1 MKDLVPVELFIDGN
15 DAAQDAN
22 QKLEEDRFKVV
33 AMPYYALLDAN
44 ENVVAKFEERT
55 TDPREFLA
63 FLKKRPG
70 A

>member
-1 MKDLVPVELFIDGN
+1 MKDLVPVELFMDGT
-15 DAAQDAN
+15 DADSEAN
-22 QKLEEDRFKVV
+22 AKLELDRFKVE

-44 ENVVAKFEERT
+44 ENVVAVLGDRV